1 MAAPLETTQGAL
13 ARRGFADPAFALRI
27 VADWTTD
34 HETLIDLAVR
44 APDPDGALRGLD
56 RLRENR
62 TEVLDELVDNDVL
75 ARQLIM
81 VLGSSEGLAGY
92 LAAQPAA
99 VAELTA
105 PVTQRSGAE
114 LRTELLTAAGAD
126 PEETL
131 PRALGKGDDLRIAY
145 RRALVRIAAR
155 DVCAEDPIE
164 ELESVSVEL
173 ADLADATL
181 EAALALA
188 RTKVGKAADTCRLAV
203 IGLGK
208 CGAQELNYVSDVDVL
223 YLAEPAVG
231 EDGEPVV
238 TAQQAVQTATRLAA
252 ETTRICSA
260 HTGAG
265 TIWELDAALRPE
277 GKAGPLVR
285 TLASHSVYY
294 EKWASTWEFQAMLK
308 ARPVAGDVELGQEFV
323 DMIAP
328 HVWRVAE
335 RDHFVADAQAMR
347 RRVID
352 HSPAK
357 EAGREI
363 KLGPGGLRDVEFAV
377 QLLQLVH
384 GRADERLHTRGTLV
398 SLRGLIDNGYVGR
411 EDGKAFGRAYSF
423 LRALEHRIQLYRL
436 RRTHL
441 LPTDQD
447 DLRRLGRSLGFADPA
462 EKLMS
467 TWRTCVTRVR
477 RLHERMFYSP
487 LLDAVAR
494 ISSSELRLTT
504 GAAVDRLKA
513 LGYADPKAALRH
525 IAALSQGVTRQAE
538 IQRQLLPAMLGWFAA
553 APNPDHGLLAFRR
566 VSESLGKTP
575 WYLRALRDEGM
586 MAERMAKLLASS
598 RYAVSLLTRAPQSVQ
613 LLASDEDLEPRTLA
627 QLHSEMRAAARRQSE
642 PAKAVEAVRA
652 IRRREL
658 FRVAAADILG
668 LIDVSQVGEALADL
682 ASATIDAA
690 LAAVNRGNGEE
701 VRPRIAMIAMG
712 RWGGREL
719 SYSSDADAMFVMA
732 DKPAGTDEGV
742 GSDVDLGKVAL
753 SVLTELRNLLS
764 KPGADPTLAIDAG
777 LRPEGK
783 GGAMIRSLS
792 AYRRYY
798 AEWSATWEMQALVRA
813 EALAG
818 DTEVGAELM
827 AVIEEHRWPENGLTD
842 RQLMEIRK
850 LKARVEGER
859 LPRGAAPAKHTKLGP
874 GGLADVEWTVQLL
887 QLQHAWRIPDL
898 RTTRTM
904 TALRVA
910 TEHELITP
918 EDADELA
925 AAWLMASQVRN
936 QVMLVRGRA
945 SDSFPTDIRDLAE
958 VAQLMGFGAAGA
970 SHLLAEYRHVTRL
983 ARQVVDRV
991 FWGED

>member
-1 MAAPLETTQGAL
+1 MADPLETTQGAL
-13 ARRGFADPAFALRI
+13 ARRGFSDPASALRI
-27 VADWTTD
+27 VSAWTADHAPVLD
-34 HETLIDLAVR
+34 RVVR
-44 APDPDGALRGLD
+44 APDPDGALLGLE
-56 RLRENR
+56 RL
-62 TEVLDELVDNDVL
+62 TEQRPGLLDELVYEPVL
-75 ARQLIM
+75 AAQLIM

-99 VAELTA
+99 VAELTVPA
-105 PVTQRSGAE
+105 TQRTAEELRAE
-114 LRTELLTAAGAD
+114 LLASVGAD
-126 PEETL
+126 PEDPL
-131 PRALGKGDDLRIAY
+131 PVATGKGDDLRIAY

-155 DVCAEDPIE
+155 DMCAEDPIE
-164 ELESVSVEL
+164 ELDSVSTEL
-173 ADLADATL
+173 ADLADATV
-181 EAALALA
+181 ESALALA
-188 RTKVGKAADTCRLAV
+188 RAKVGEAASSCRLAV

-208 CGAQELNYVSDVDVL
+208 GGAQELNYVSDVDVL
-223 YLAEPAVG
+223 YVVEPALDD
-231 EDGEPVV
+231 DGEPVV
-238 TAQQAVQTATRLAA
+238 DSHRAIQVGTRLAA
-252 ETTRICSA
+252 ELTRVCSA

-285 TLASHSVYY
+285 TLASHRAYY

-308 ARPVAGDVELGQEFV
+308 ARPMAGDLDLGQEFV
-323 DMIAP
+323 DMIAS

-352 HSPAK
+352 HIPAK
-357 EAGREI
+357 EVDREI

-384 GRADERLHTRGTLV
+384 GRADERLRTRGTLV
-398 SLRGLIDNGYVGR
+398 SLQGLIDNGYVGR
-411 EDGKAFGRAYSF
+411 EDGKAFGQAYAF
-423 LRALEHRIQLYRL
+423 LRALEHRIQLFRL

-441 LPTDQD
+441 LPTDEGE
-447 DLRRLGRSLGFADPA
+447 LRRLGRSLGFPDPA
-462 EKLMS
+462 ATLLS
-467 TWRTCVTRVR
+467 TWRTCVARVR

-494 ISSSELRLTT
+494 IPSSELRLTT
-504 GAAVDRLKA
+504 DAAVDRLKA

-566 VSESLGKTP
+566 VSEALGKTP

-586 MAERMAKLLASS
+586 MAERMARLLASS
-598 RYAVSLLTRAPQSVQ
+598 RYAVKLLTRAPQSVQ
-613 LLASDEDLEPRTLA
+613 LLASDEDLEPRTLTE
-627 QLHSEMRAAARRQSE
+627 LRSEMKAAARRQSE
-642 PAKAVEAVRA
+642 PDKAVEAVRA

-658 FRVAAADILG
+658 FRVAAADILSV
-668 LIDVSQVGEALADL
+668 IDVNQVGDALADL

-690 LAAVNRGNGEE
+690 LAAVNRGAEGEI
-701 VRPRIAMIAMG
+701 RPDIAVIAMG
-712 RWGGREL
+712 RWGGREM
-719 SYSSDADAMFVMA
+719 SYSSDADAMFVMG
-732 DKPAGTDEGV
+732 DKPADAPE
-742 GSDVDLGKVAL
+742 DLDLGKVART
-753 SVLTELRNLLS
+753 VLTELRTLLS
-764 KPGADPTLAIDAG
+764 KPGADPTLTIDTG

-783 GGAMIRSLS
+783 DGPLIRSLS

-798 AEWSATWEMQALVRA
+798 AEFSAAWELQALVRA
-813 EALAG
+813 DALAG
-818 DTEVGAELM
+818 DAAVGEELM
-827 AVIEEHRWPENGLTD
+827 AIIEEHRWPDQGLSE
-842 RQLMEIRK
+842 RQLMAIRK
-850 LKARVEGER
+850 SKARVEGER

-887 QLQHAWRIPDL
+887 QLQHAHRIPEL
-898 RTTRTM
+898 RTPRTM
-904 TALRVA
+904 TALQVA
-910 TEHELITP
+910 RDHELITE
-918 EDADELA
+918 EDADDLM

-945 SDSFPTDIRDLAE
+945 SDSFPTDTRDLAE

-970 SHLLAEYRHVTRL
+970 SHLLAEYRHLTRR
-983 ARQVVDRV
+983 ARQVVLRV
-991 FWGED
+991 FWGEE